1 MVDLKMPEDTKVV
14 PLSVVRAKRRIADHF
29 YALQAFGPENAIEFA
44 PQTADELR
52 EFDRLRADGIIRQQV
67 PGHYWFDLDV
77 HQAAARRRRRIL
89 PIVATVL
96 LVLVWA
102 WALFYR

>member
-1 MVDLKMPEDTKVV
+1 MVDLKISEESKVV
-14 PLSVVRAKRRIADHF
+14 SISAVRAKRRIADHF
-29 YALQAFGPENAIEFA
+29 YALQAFGPEKAIEFVA
-44 PQTADELR
+44 QSPDERR
-52 EFDRLRADGIIRQQV
+52 EFDRLCADGIIRQQV

-89 PIVATVL
+89 PILATAL